1 LVRVTCTKM
10 DVTAERQLSMHSLG
24 MALVHNKLATAL
36 LVLIVIGFGV
46 AQRLRAPMTI
56 PVLDQMVVRDGQLAA
71 DGRLGVGGTGPQ
83 SSAVFPPMASA
94 PMASAPAV
102 SPEAPSPSLGDQ
114 LLGAIHIS
122 SGDAASR
129 PASPTAA
136 DPLRVGFSLGA
147 PAAVRVTL
155 ALDRGAVVATL
166 LNAPPAPAGART
178 VEWNG
183 TNTDGSQVSDG
194 RYRLSVEASEDT
206 DVYRKSVRDTYLF
219 VAR

>member
-1 LVRVTCTKM
+1 
-10 DVTAERQLSMHSLG
+10 
-24 MALVHNKLATAL
+24 MALVHNKLAAGI
-36 LVLIVIGFGV
+36 LVLAVIGLAI
-46 AQRLRAPMTI
+46 AQHLRAPMTI
-56 PVLDQMVVRDGQLAA
+56 PVLDQMAVRDGQLGAGA
-71 DGRLGVGGTGPQ
+71 Q
-83 SSAVFPPMASA
+83 SPAVFPPMSSA

-102 SPEAPSPSLGDQ
+102 SPEAPSPSIGDQ

-129 PASPTAA
+129 PASPSTA

-147 PAAVRVTL
+147 LAAVRVTL

-166 LNAPPAPAGART
+166 LKAPPAPAGPRL

-183 TNTDGSQVSDG
+183 TNADGSQVSDG

-206 DVYRKSVRDTYLF
+206 DVYRKSVRDTYLY